1 MSETEADAPGVLSRT
16 VTKADTASAWGE
28 EFPPAA
34 STPFVLGLA
43 EVACH
48 RLVADDLADEEV
60 TVGTEATVEH
70 LAPSGVGATLSA
82 AARLV
87 ARDGRRMTFEIEVFD
102 GATLAARLTHK
113 RAVVQRARIESRL
126 QG

>member
-1 MSETEADAPGVLSRT
+1 MSETEADTARRLSRT
-16 VTKADTASAWGE
+16 VTEADTASAWGG

-48 RLVADDLADEEV
+48 RLVAADLADGEV

-70 LAPSGVGATLSA
+70 LAPSRVGATLSA
-82 AARLV
+82 VARLV
-87 ARDGRRMTFEIEVFD
+87 ARDGRRMEFEIDVFD
-102 GATLAARLTHK
+102 GETLAARLTHK
-113 RAVVQRARIESRL
+113 RAVVQRARIEARL
-126 QG
+126 RG